1 MSELNRFPKSR
12 ADVVGM
18 LRNSGITP
26 THQRIKIGEVLFSCK
41 QHLSA
46 EQVLVAVNQ
55 DDGEVSKATVYNTL
69 GVLAQHGLVR
79 EVIVDPSKVFY
90 DSNLSKHHHLYY
102 SDSGELEDL
111 EDESVE
117 ISKLPNLPSD
127 LQIEDVD
134 VVIRVHRSESVL
146 SKGSN

>member
-1 MSELNRFPKSR
+1 MSIIRNMNGLDQFPKSR

-18 LRNSGITP
+18 LRESGITP
-26 THQRIKIGEVLFSCK
+26 THQRIKIGEVLFSRK

-55 DDGEVSKATVYNTL
+55 NDGEVSKATVYNTL
-69 GVLAQHGLVR
+69 GVFAQHGLIR

-102 SDSGELEDL
+102 SDSGELEDIA
-111 EDESVE
+111 DESVK
-117 ISKLPNLPSD
+117 ISKLPELPND
-127 LQIEDVD
+127 LQIEDVN
-134 VVIRVHRSESVL
+134 VIIRVHR
-146 SKGSN
+146 N

>member
-1 MSELNRFPKSR
+1 MSIILNMSDVEQFPKTR
-12 ADVVGM
+12 ADVVAM
-18 LRNSGITP
+18 LRDAGITP
-26 THQRIKIGEVLFSCK
+26 THQRIKIGEVLFSRQ

-55 DDGEVSKATVYNTL
+55 DDDEVSKATVYNTL
-69 GVLAQHGLVR
+69 RVFAQHGLLR

-102 SDSGELEDL
+102 SDSGELEDIA
-111 EDESVE
+111 DENIE

-134 VVIRVHRSESVL
+134 VIIRVHR
-146 SKGSN
+146 N

>member
-1 MSELNRFPKSR
+1 MSIIRNMNGLDQFPKSR

-18 LRNSGITP
+18 LRESGITP
-26 THQRIKIGEVLFSCK
+26 THQRIKIGEVLFSRK

-55 DDGEVSKATVYNTL
+55 NDGEVSKATVYNTL
-69 GVLAQHGLVR
+69 GVFAQHGLIR

-102 SDSGELEDL
+102 SDSGELEDIA
-111 EDESVE
+111 DESVK
-117 ISKLPNLPSD
+117 ISKLPELPND

-134 VVIRVHRSESVL
+134 VIIRVHR
-146 SKGSN
+146 N

>member
-1 MSELNRFPKSR
+1 MSSLDQLPKSR
-12 ADVVGM
+12 ADVVSM
-18 LRNSGITP
+18 LRDSGITP

-55 DDGEVSKATVYNTL
+55 EDEEVSKATVYNTL
-69 GVLAQHGLVR
+69 GVFAQHGLIR

-102 SDSGELEDL
+102 SDTGELEDL
-111 EDESVE
+111 TDESVE
-117 ISKLPNLPSD
+117 ISKLPELPND

-134 VVIRVHRSESVL
+134 VIIRVHR
-146 SKGSN
+146 N

>member
-1 MSELNRFPKSR
+1 MNGFDQFPKSR

-18 LRNSGITP
+18 LRDSGITP

-55 DDGEVSKATVYNTL
+55 DDEEVSKATVYNTL
-69 GVLAQHGLVR
+69 GVFAQHGLIR

-90 DSNLSKHHHLYY
+90 DSNISKHHHLYY
-102 SDSGELEDL
+102 SDTGELEDVA
-111 EDESVE
+111 DECIE
-117 ISKLPNLPSD
+117 IAKLPELPNE

-134 VVIRVHRSESVL
+134 VIIRVHR
-146 SKGSN
+146 N

>member
-1 MSELNRFPKSR
+1 MKDLKQFPKSR
-12 ADVVGM
+12 ADVIGM
-18 LRNSGITP
+18 LRDSGITP

-55 DDGEVSKATVYNTL
+55 EDGEVSKATVYNTL
-69 GVLAQHGLVR
+69 GVFAQHGLIR

-102 SDSGELEDL
+102 TDTGKLEDIANN
-111 EDESVE
+111 SVG
-117 ISKLPNLPSD
+117 ITKLPDLPSD

-134 VVIRVHRSESVL
+134 VIIRVHH
-146 SKGSN
+146 N

>member
-1 MSELNRFPKSR
+1 MSIILIMSDVEQFPKAR
-12 ADVVGM
+12 ADVVAM
-18 LRNSGITP
+18 LRDAGITP
-26 THQRIKIGEVLFSCK
+26 THQRIKIGEVLFSRQ

-55 DDGEVSKATVYNTL
+55 DDDEVSKATVYNTL
-69 GVLAQHGLVR
+69 GVFAQHGLLR

-102 SDSGELEDL
+102 SDSGELEDIA
-111 EDESVE
+111 DENIE

-134 VVIRVHRSESVL
+134 VIIRVHR
-146 SKGSN
+146 N

>member
-1 MSELNRFPKSR
+1 MNGLKQFPKSR
-12 ADVVGM
+12 TDVVGM
-18 LRNSGITP
+18 LRDSGITP

-55 DDGEVSKATVYNTL
+55 KDEEVSKATVYNTL
-69 GVLAQHGLVR
+69 GVFAQHGLIR

-90 DSNLSKHHHLYY
+90 DSNLNKHHHLYY
-102 SDSGELEDL
+102 SDTGKLEDIAN
-111 EDESVE
+111 ESVE
-117 ISKLPNLPSD
+117 ITKLPDLPSD

-134 VVIRVHRSESVL
+134 VIIRVHR
-146 SKGSN
+146 N

>member
-1 MSELNRFPKSR
+1 
-12 ADVVGM
+12 M
-18 LRNSGITP
+18 LREAGITP
-26 THQRIKIGEVLFSCK
+26 THQRIRIGEVLFSRK

-55 DDGEVSKATVYNTL
+55 NDEEVSKATVYNTL
-69 GVLAQHGLVR
+69 GVFAKHGLIR

-102 SDSGELEDL
+102 SDSGELEDIAN
-111 EDESVE
+111 ESVE
-117 ISKLPNLPSD
+117 ISKLPELPNN

-134 VVIRVHRSESVL
+134 VIIRVHRD
-146 SKGSN
+146 

>member
-1 MSELNRFPKSR
+1 MSIIRNMNGLDQFPKSR

-18 LRNSGITP
+18 LREAGITP
-26 THQRIKIGEVLFSCK
+26 THQRIRIGEVLFSRK

-55 DDGEVSKATVYNTL
+55 NDEEVSKATVYNTL
-69 GVLAQHGLVR
+69 GVFAKHGLIR
-79 EVIVDPSKVFY
+79 EVIVYPSKVFY

-102 SDSGELEDL
+102 SDSGELEDIAN
-111 EDESVE
+111 ESVE
-117 ISKLPNLPSD
+117 ISKLPELPNN

-134 VVIRVHRSESVL
+134 VIIRVHRD
-146 SKGSN
+146 

>member
-1 MSELNRFPKSR
+1 MSSLDQLPKSR
-12 ADVVGM
+12 ADVVSM
-18 LRNSGITP
+18 LRDSGITP

-46 EQVLVAVNQ
+46 EQVLVSVNQ
-55 DDGEVSKATVYNTL
+55 EDEEVSKATVYNTL
-69 GVLAQHGLVR
+69 GVFAQHGLIR

-102 SDSGELEDL
+102 SDTGELEDL
-111 EDESVE
+111 TDESVE
-117 ISKLPNLPSD
+117 ISKLPELPND

-134 VVIRVHRSESVL
+134 VIIRVHR
-146 SKGSN
+146 N

>member
-1 MSELNRFPKSR
+1 MNGLEQFPKSR
-12 ADVVGM
+12 ADVVCM
-18 LRNSGITP
+18 LRDFGITP
-26 THQRIKIGEVLFSCK
+26 TYQRIKLGEVLFSCK

-55 DDGEVSKATVYNTL
+55 DDEEVSKATVYNTL
-69 GVLAQHGLVR
+69 GVFAQHGLIR

-102 SDSGELEDL
+102 SDTGELEDVA
-111 EDESVE
+111 DESVE
-117 ISKLPNLPSD
+117 IAKLPELPNE

-134 VVIRVHRSESVL
+134 VIIRVHR
-146 SKGSN
+146 N

>member
-1 MSELNRFPKSR
+1 MSIIRNMNSLDQFPKSR

-18 LRNSGITP
+18 LRESGITP
-26 THQRIKIGEVLFSCK
+26 THQRIRIGEVLFSRK

-55 DDGEVSKATVYNTL
+55 NDEEVSKATVYNTL
-69 GVLAQHGLVR
+69 GVFAQHGLIR

-102 SDSGELEDL
+102 SDSGELEDIAN
-111 EDESVE
+111 ESVE
-117 ISKLPNLPSD
+117 ISKLPELPD
-127 LQIEDVD
+127 NLQIEDVD
-134 VVIRVHRSESVL
+134 VIIRVHRD
-146 SKGSN
+146 

>member
-1 MSELNRFPKSR
+1 MNGLDQFPKSR

-18 LRNSGITP
+18 LREAGITP
-26 THQRIKIGEVLFSCK
+26 THQRIRIGEVLFSRK

-55 DDGEVSKATVYNTL
+55 NDEEVSKATVYNTL
-69 GVLAQHGLVR
+69 GVFAKHGLIR

-102 SDSGELEDL
+102 SDSGELEDIAN
-111 EDESVE
+111 ESVE
-117 ISKLPNLPSD
+117 ISKLPELPNN

-134 VVIRVHRSESVL
+134 VIIRVHRD
-146 SKGSN
+146 